1 MKVTDPRAFGRV
13 VVLMGGNSAEREV
26 SLKSGN
32 AVLAALQ
39 AKGVDAV
46 AIDAAGDV
54 AGKLREAGA
63 QRVFIALHGRGGEDG
78 VMQGVLEM
86 MGIPYTGSGVL
97 ASAVGMDKWRTKLL
111 WQGAGLPVP
120 DYEMIDGG
128 SDFAAVEKR
137 LGIPL
142 FVKPANEGSS
152 VGVSKVRKVGET
164 RAAWEEAA
172 KHDSLVIAERFVGGG
187 EYTVPVLNGSALP
200 VIKIEPASDFYDYE
214 AKYLRDDTRYL
225 CPCGLSAQQESEMQR
240 LAERAFAVL
249 GGRGWG
255 RIDILRDVNGT
266 PYLLEANTV
275 PGMTDHSLVPMAARA
290 AGISFEDLVWQI
302 LEGSFDMAMSGKGA

>member
-13 VVLMGGNSAEREV
+13 VVLMGGSSAEREV

-39 AKGVDAV
+39 SKGVDAV
-46 AIDAAGDV
+46 GVDATGDV
-54 AGKLREAGA
+54 AAKLREAGA
-63 QRVFIALHGRGGEDG
+63 QRAFIALHGRGGEDG
-78 VMQGVLEM
+78 VMQGALEL
-86 MGIPYTGSGVL
+86 MGLPYTGSGVL
-97 ASAVGMDKWRTKLL
+97 ASAIGMDKWRTKLL

-120 DYEMIDGG
+120 DYEMIDAG
-128 SDFAAVEKR
+128 SDFSAVEKR
-137 LGIPL
+137 LGLPL

-152 VGVSKVRKVGET
+152 VGVSKVRQAGET
-164 RAAWEEAA
+164 RAAWQEAV
-172 KHDSLVIAERFVGGG
+172 KHDALVIAERFVGGG
-187 EYTVPVLNGSALP
+187 EYTVPVLNGRALP
-200 VIKIEPASDFYDYE
+200 VIKIEPAGDFYDYE
-214 AKYLRDDTRYL
+214 AKYLRNDTSYL
-225 CPCGLSAQQESEMQR
+225 CPCGLSAEQESEMQR
-240 LAERAFAVL
+240 LAERAFMVL

-255 RIDILRDVNGT
+255 RIDILRDVDGK

-302 LEGSFDMAMSGKGA
+302 LEGTMDS

>member
-26 SLKSGN
+26 SLKSGS

-46 AIDAAGDV
+46 GIDATGDV
-54 AGKLREAGA
+54 AAKLRAAGA
-63 QRVFIALHGRGGEDG
+63 QRAFIALHGRGGEDG
-78 VMQGVLEM
+78 VMQGALEM

-120 DYEMIDGG
+120 DYEMIDGS

-152 VGVSKVRKVGET
+152 VGVSKVRQAGET
-164 RAAWEEAA
+164 RQAWQEAA

-187 EYTVPVLNGSALP
+187 EYTVPVLNGRALP

-214 AKYLRDDTRYL
+214 AKYLRNDTRYL
-225 CPCGLSAQQESEMQR
+225 CPCGLSAEQEGEMQR
-240 LAERAFAVL
+240 LAERAFVVL

-290 AGISFEDLVWQI
+290 AGIPFEDLVWQI
-302 LEGSFDMAMSGKGA
+302 LEGSFDMTMSGKGV